1 MPAIQRYDSGMSQL
15 AFGDFVVTGR
25 EGVVVRSE
33 FEPTFSSPG
42 RSHDWESGHPAI
54 VMDIRLRKVGPSG
67 VKKVQILLDGGL
79 WWVSEILAKKVE
91 DEP

>member
-1 MPAIQRYDSGMSQL
+1 MDQITV
-15 AFGDFVVTGR
+15 GDLVVISVP
-25 EGVVVRSE
+25 VVEVRSE

-42 RSHDWESGHPAI
+42 RSHDWEGGHPAI